1 MIVPTRHLVMQ
12 ALLVWS
18 CKPRWDGLMTLPRR
32 RFLHRTAGGVK
43 RREGDGTMSTFDS
56 SAKAFASGILT
67 GLICVALSA
76 GAAAQEKASRPD
88 FSSNQVGWLT
98 FNVDFSI
105 VPGGTSPLHTD
116 PANPRVS
123 NQESARTGKQP
134 NYFIADLKS
143 AAILKPWVVERMTKD
158 NAEVMA
164 GKFAFTPHS
173 YCFPAGVPGFH
184 LYGFQPLYFVQ
195 TPKEV
200 LMIYSNDQQVRHI
213 YLDVPHSANP
223 KPSWYG
229 ESDGHYEGDTLVVD
243 TIGLNDKTFVDNF
256 RTPHTDKLHVVE
268 RFRLVD
274 GGEAMQ
280 VDITFDDP
288 DAFNAPWSVMQRYDR
303 IQRQMDEQI
312 CAENNLQFFQ
322 IPVASKPDF

>member
-1 MIVPTRHLVMQ
+1 
-12 ALLVWS
+12 
-18 CKPRWDGLMTLPRR
+18 
-32 RFLHRTAGGVK
+32 
-43 RREGDGTMSTFDS
+43 MSTFDS
-56 SAKAFASGILT
+56 SAKAFVSGILT
-67 GLICVALSA
+67 GLFYLALSA

-88 FSSNQVGWLT
+88 FSSNQIGWLT

-105 VPGGTSPLHTD
+105 VPGGASPLHTD
-116 PANPRVS
+116 PAHPRVS

-134 NYFIADLKS
+134 NYFVADLKS
-143 AAILKPWVVERMTKD
+143 TNILKPWVVERMTKD
-158 NAEVMA
+158 NAEVLA

-200 LMIYSNDQQVRHI
+200 LMIYSNDEQVRHV
-213 YLDVPHSANP
+213 YLDEPHSANP

-229 ESDGHYEGDTLVVD
+229 ESVGHYEGDTLVVD

-256 RTPHTDKLHVVE
+256 RTPHTEKLHVVE

-274 GGEAMQ
+274 GGKAMQ
-280 VDITFDDP
+280 VDITFDDS

>member
-1 MIVPTRHLVMQ
+1 M
-12 ALLVWS
+12 
-18 CKPRWDGLMTLPRR
+18 
-32 RFLHRTAGGVK
+32 AGG
-43 RREGDGTMSTFDS
+43 
-56 SAKAFASGILT
+56 AP
-67 GLICVALSA
+67 LS
-76 GAAAQEKASRPD
+76 QN
-88 FSSNQVGWLT
+88 SSNQVGWLT

-105 VPGGTSPLHTD
+105 VPGGTSPLHND
-116 PANPRVS
+116 PAYPRVS

-134 NYFIADLKS
+134 NYFVADLKS
-143 AAILKPWVVERMTKD
+143 ATILKPWVVERMTKD
-158 NAEVMA
+158 NAEVLA

-173 YCFPAGVPGFH
+173 NCFPAGVPGFH

-229 ESDGHYEGDTLVVD
+229 ESVGHYEGDMLVVD

-256 RTPHTDKLHVVE
+256 RTPHTEKLHVIE

-274 GGEAMQ
+274 RGKVMQ

-288 DAFNAPWSVMQRYDR
+288 DAFNAPWTVMQRYDR
-303 IQRQMDEQI
+303 IQQQMDEQI
-312 CAENNLQFFQ
+312 CTENNLQFFD
-322 IPVASKPDF
+322 IPVASRPDF